1 MTNKKVFTEIF
12 KNRVQAIVEE
22 MANVVLR
29 TGFTAFVKETGDFG
43 TYLITREGETFASPL
58 DSGYNLSIGLP
69 VKDLIAQFQDWEEG
83 DIVLCNDPYT
93 TFGLAT
99 HMPDVYLLKP
109 VFAENQLVAF
119 ILSFIH
125 SSDVGGKVPGSVSLS
140 AYDIYQ
146 EGIRIAPVKL
156 YKKGVLQTDIYN
168 MFLNN
173 CRIPDQN
180 KGDINALMSGMYRGE
195 ERIKGLISKYGL
207 EDYFEGVESVLS
219 YAEERVR
226 NLIKEFPNG
235 KYEFWD
241 YLDPDEDGYPIR
253 IRCML
258 EIKDGTV
265 YLDFDGTD
273 IQSKKSINMATMNQ
287 QGHYMIVPALI
298 RYFRTIDNQIPWNSG
313 MVRMVKNNLPKG
325 SVLNC
330 EHPASVASRAATF
343 IRVMDVIT
351 GALSKAR
358 ADAVPAAGCG
368 QACIISLSAVDVKSG
383 KRKVGVIQP
392 VCGGSGARPM
402 KDGVDG
408 MDFAV
413 GHLRNVPVETTEADM
428 PVLVEHYGLRSDSF
442 GHGKYRG
449 GAGVELKFTNLGP
462 DTIVSA
468 RNMERNKFQ
477 PWGRL
482 GGTEGAL
489 AIILKNEGMEDEVK
503 LENLDEVRVQPGD
516 SISFY
521 SQGGGGYGDAFARSP
536 RDVKKDYDNGLLS
549 EEAAKQYYGVC
560 LHGGDIDL
568 AETENIRKNREA
580 KCVEFSYGKYR
591 EEFESVW
598 TDQRQRLVNQVL
610 YAVPMNFRNYVRNIL
625 RSQIEQKVARDE
637 NIDETVVKHMLEEI
651 YGGHIDPIA

>member
-1 MTNKKVFTEIF
+1 MNNKKVFTEIF

-43 TYLITREGETFASPL
+43 TYLITKDGETFASPL

-69 VKDLIAQFQDWEEG
+69 MKELVTQFPDWEEG
-83 DIVLCNDPYT
+83 DVVIFNDAYT
-93 TFGLAT
+93 TYGLAT
-99 HMPDVYLLKP
+99 HLPDVYLLKP
-109 VFAENQLVAF
+109 VLAENQLVAF

-125 SSDVGGKVPGSVSLS
+125 ASDVGGKVPGSVSLS
-140 AYDIYQ
+140 SYDIYQ

-156 YKKGVLQTDIYN
+156 YKKGILQTDIYN
-168 MFLNN
+168 MIMNN

-180 KGDINALMSGMYRGE
+180 GGDINALMSGMFRGE
-195 ERIKGLISKYGL
+195 ERVKELISKYGL
-207 EDYFEGVESVLS
+207 ENFYEGVEEVLS
-219 YAEERVR
+219 YGEDRVR
-226 NLIKEFPNG
+226 KLIQEFPNG
-235 KYEFWD
+235 KYVFWD

-253 IRCML
+253 LRCTL
-258 EIKDGTV
+258 EIQDGDV

-273 IQSKKSINMATMNQ
+273 IQSKKSINMPTMNQ
-287 QGHYMIVPALI
+287 QGHYMVVPALI

-330 EHPASVASRAATF
+330 EAPASVASRAATF
-343 IRVMDVIT
+343 IRLMDVIT

-368 QACIISLSAVDVKSG
+368 QACIVSVSAVDVKSG
-383 KRKVGVIQP
+383 KRKVGAIQP

-428 PVLVEHYGLRSDSF
+428 PVIVETYGLRNDSF
-442 GHGKYRG
+442 GHGRYRG
-449 GAGVELKFTNLGP
+449 GAGVQLKFTNIGP

-482 GGTEGAL
+482 GGTEASLAL
-489 AIILKNEGMEDEVK
+489 ILKNEGKDDAVK
-503 LENLDEVRVQPGD
+503 LENLDEVRVKPGD
-516 SISFY
+516 TITFY
-521 SQGGGGYGDAFARSP
+521 SQGGGGYGDGFTRP
-536 RDVKKDYDNGLLS
+536 PEEVKRDYDNGLLTAES
-549 EEAAKQYYGVC
+549 AERHYGVYIKD
-560 LHGGDIDL
+560 GAVDM
-568 AETENIRKNREA
+568 AETKHRRGHHLPNYA
-580 KCVEFSYGKYR
+580 EFSYGSFR
-591 EEFESVW
+591 DEFEKVW
-598 TDQRQRLVNQVL
+598 TDERQLCLNRVL
-610 YAVPMNFRNYVRNIL
+610 YTVPINFRHYVSGLL
-625 RSQIEQKVARDE
+625 REKMEKKFMAGEEVNETDVKQMLDE
-637 NIDETVVKHMLEEI
+637 VYIT
-651 YGGHIDPIA
+651 IA